1 MKIFDLK
8 KLSKK
13 NKPSVDGQ
21 DTGTEEDDYF
31 QSQPSSPSK
40 SPTKPPTKAA
50 AAPPL
55 KNSSTLSGNSAI
67 PRAESPSSR
76 DSKSRPLRPFGRHS
90 TDPGSSSSRKKKI
103 DPDTHP
109 LNLPPEQRSKRLS
122 AMSARDSMDK
132 MDIDSE
138 PVNGSSNGPS
148 SPQTSQPAPQ
158 PKPVEKK
165 NPFTVPLPTSPDA
178 AAPAPATNGTNGVN
192 GAKEASNGDVPVP
205 PPHRSQPSSPA
216 QTAADD
222 AETFK
227 NDGNKYFKAKDYTR
241 AIEFY
246 TKGKSG
252 IA

>member
-13 NKPSVDGQ
+13 NKQSVDGQ

-31 QSQPSSPSK
+31 QSQPSSPTK

-50 AAPPL
+50 TAAPPL

-138 PVNGSSNGPS
+138 PVNGSSNAPS
-148 SPQTSQPAPQ
+148 SPQTSQ

-165 NPFTVPLPTSPDA
+165 NPLTVPVPNSPD
-178 AAPAPATNGTNGVN
+178 APATNGTNGVN
-192 GAKEASNGDVPVP
+192 GAKDSNGDVPVP

-241 AIEFY
+241 AIEYY
-246 TKGKSG
+246 TKGKFR